1 MSIQKQTTS
10 LLSHIYERMKN
21 KLVFIGP
28 MNLGRVPSTGDSV
41 KNQLFLD
48 RFNEVFDHVYTV
60 DTMYWRSRPWILL
73 KLLLLFL
80 HSKTKVVIS
89 ANSDSANTF
98 IKLLKIIPFSHETF
112 YWVVG
117 GSLHKMIEEGR
128 FNAETYKWLKGIF
141 VQGQSMVDSLQK
153 QGLSNAI
160 YVANSK
166 IIRHYGNAEK
176 VDDGKMH
183 FVFLSRVEEYKGC
196 SDIMASVDALNAKGL
211 EDKFDVTF
219 YGRESEDEEY
229 AIRFRE
235 MVEQRNNVSYKGVLN
250 LRDAR
255 NYDEL
260 SSYDVMLFPTYWY
273 GEGFPGIVIDA
284 YISSLP
290 LIASD
295 WNLNKDVIIDG
306 VTGWIIAT
314 HDIEALTERMQYA
327 MNHKDEVRILSQNCK
342 NAAAQ
347 YDSRIVLSEEN
358 LKKIGLI

>member
-1 MSIQKQTTS
+1 
-10 LLSHIYERMKN
+10 MKN

-28 MNLGRVPSTGDSV
+28 MNLGKIPSTGDSV

-48 RFNEVFDHVYTV
+48 RFNEVFEHVYTV
-60 DTMYWRSRPWILL
+60 DTMYWRSRPWVLL

-80 HSKTKVVIS
+80 HPKTKVVIS
-89 ANSDSANTF
+89 ANPGSADSF
-98 IKLLKIIPFSHETF
+98 IRLLKKLPFSNEMF

-117 GSLHKMIEEGR
+117 GSFHKMIEEGR

-153 QGLSNAI
+153 QGLDNAV

-166 IIRHYGNAEK
+166 LIIHYGKAEK
-176 VDDGKMH
+176 VEDGKMH

-196 SDIMASVDALNAKGL
+196 SDIMASVDTLNAKGL

-229 AIRFRE
+229 AVRFRE
-235 MVEQRNNVSYKGVLN
+235 MVGQRNNVSYKGILN
-250 LRDAR
+250 LRDTS

-260 SSYDVMLFPTYWY
+260 SSYDVMLFPTCWH

-295 WNLNKDVIIDG
+295 WNLNKDVIMDG
-306 VTGWIIAT
+306 ETGWIIPA
-314 HDIEALTERMQYA
+314 HDIDALTERMLYA
-327 MNHKDEVRILSQNCK
+327 MNHKDEVRRLSQNCK

-358 LKKIGLI
+358 LQKIGLL